1 MLYWVMLIDADSV
14 TAVAVMLIYR
24 RVLHTD
30 SDLCEWFGKGTSSF
44 VLEPDTEYAVFLH

>member
-1 MLYWVMLIDADSV
+1 MLIDADSV